1 MTDARDEPPDV
12 PPERGARRSR
22 VGDSGS
28 PVASTL
34 SIILAVVAVIAGFLI
49 LRALTDDDSSSDGG
63 ETITPV
69 ETGGSTATT
78 TGTEGSTADSVE
90 GATTTSMAVAETKT
104 GAVIVVANASGISGS
119 AAQMST
125 ALETD
130 GYSEVAEPANST
142 GDPLPTSVIYF
153 AANDPA
159 AQAVAATL
167 AAQFGG
173 AQTGEIPAERPADGP
188 DVATATVLVMLGQD
202 AAGKTLA
209 ELAGGGAATGAGTG
223 TATTVAGGGVAPPA
237 IITTTT
243 GG

>member
-1 MTDARDEPPDV
+1 M
-12 PPERGARRSR
+12 
-22 VGDSGS
+22 
-28 PVASTL
+28 
-34 SIILAVVAVIAGFLI
+34 
-49 LRALTDDDSSSDGG
+49 
-63 ETITPV
+63 
-69 ETGGSTATT
+69 
-78 TGTEGSTADSVE
+78 
-90 GATTTSMAVAETKT
+90 AETKT

-159 AQAVAATL
+159 AQAVAATI

>member
-1 MTDARDEPPDV
+1 MTDAPDEPSDV

-49 LRALTDDDSSSDGG
+49 LRALTDDDSSSEGG
-63 ETITPV
+63 ETITPA

-78 TGTEGSTADSVE
+78 TGGDGSTPASVE
-90 GATTTSMAVAETKT
+90 GATSTSMSMPETKT
-104 GAVIVVANASGISGS
+104 GAVIVVANASGISGT

-130 GYSEVAEPANST
+130 GYADVAEPADST
-142 GDPLPTSVIYF
+142 GDALPASIIYF
-153 AANDPA
+153 APNDPV
-159 AQAVAATL
+159 AQAVATTM

-173 AQTGEIPAERPADGP
+173 VQTGEIPAERPAEGA

-209 ELAGGGAATGAGTG
+209 ELAGGGAATG

>member
-1 MTDARDEPPDV
+1 MTDARDEPSDV
-12 PPERGARRSR
+12 PPERGGRRSR

-69 ETGGSTATT
+69 ETDEATATT
-78 TGTEGSTADSVE
+78 TGTDGSPPDSAD
-90 GATTTSMAVAETKT
+90 GATTTSMAMVQTKT

-130 GYSEVAEPANST
+130 GYADIAEPANST
-142 GDPLPTSVIYF
+142 GDPLPTSVVYF
-153 AANDPA
+153 APNDPA
-159 AQAVAATL
+159 AQAVAATI
-167 AAQFGG
+167 ATQFGG
-173 AQTGEIPAERPADGP
+173 VQTGEIPAQRPAEGP

-209 ELAGGGAATGAGTG
+209 ELAGGGAT
-223 TATTVAGGGVAPPA
+223 TTVAGAGVAPPA
-237 IITTTT
+237 IVTTTT
-243 GG
+243 AG